1 MDEIYLRRSVRNYL
15 TTPVEKE
22 KLLAVV
28 KAGTC
33 APSALNN
40 MSRQFTVISNKD
52 IIKELNSAVAAAI
65 DSETLQRINERT
77 NGNFNFFYSAPV
89 LIVVS
94 TERQA
99 FCPASDCAVALE
111 NMFLKAEELGL
122 ATCWINQLNAL
133 SGDKNVRSVL
143 RKAGV
148 PDSHDVYGSCAIG
161 YSPVPVKR
169 VEEKPN
175 KIVFCD

>member
-40 MSRQFTVISNKD
+40 MYRQFTVISNKD

-94 TERQA
+94 TERQS
-99 FCPASDCAVALE
+99 FCPGFRLRGRAGKYVFEGGRTGACDL
-111 NMFLKAEELGL
+111 L
-122 ATCWINQLNAL
+122 
-133 SGDKNVRSVL
+133 DKS
-143 RKAGV
+143 
-148 PDSHDVYGSCAIG
+148 
-161 YSPVPVKR
+161 VKR
-169 VEEKPN
+169 A
-175 KIVFCD
+175 

>member
-94 TERQA
+94 TERQS

-111 NMFLKAEELGL
+111 NMFLK
-122 ATCWINQLNAL
+122 AL

-161 YSPVPVKR
+161 YSLVPVKR